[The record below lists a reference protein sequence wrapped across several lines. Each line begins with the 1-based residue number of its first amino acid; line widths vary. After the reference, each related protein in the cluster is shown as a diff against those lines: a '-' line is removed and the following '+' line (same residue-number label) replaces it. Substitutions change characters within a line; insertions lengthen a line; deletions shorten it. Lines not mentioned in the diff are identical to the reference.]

1 MFGCIHVSDFPVQAA
16 LLDESQDQALALM
29 DGPESLLKVVACNK
43 AARAAGVRIGITKL
57 QAETFGAQLRKRI
70 PADEESAQA
79 ALIDCAYNFSPRI
92 EATAPG
98 TVILDLTGS
107 ERLMGDDNAIAG
119 LILSQIT
126 DRGFDCNVCIASN
139 PDAAYCAAKG
149 FKGVTLVDEGDE
161 AWHLNMLPV
170 AVLEPEPEVLDI
182 LNAWGIRNLK
192 SLAALPTVQL
202 TERLGQYGLH
212 LQRLARGAVAREL
225 IPHELTAPFRES
237 EELEETVE
245 LLEPLCLVIKGL
257 LSRLLERL
265 IERSLATDRID
276 IDLSLEP
283 HADREASAAPL
294 RSSLVTYPRTV
305 KVPVPVQDSDVLLK
319 LIHLDLA
326 AHPPFAPVKKVTIEA
341 TPARIRYTQAGL
353 FQRLSPEPARLEIA
367 MARIEAEL
375 GEKDSQGRGR
385 VGFITLLDS
394 NRPDDFQV
402 TRSPAKAVPQGEAVA
417 PATLLHRFRPAIPA
431 RVEVSAEGVPMWVGF
446 LQKRSRVIEASGPW
460 RRDGEWWDTKDKWLR
475 EDWDIQLDVDGRSVA
490 YRFYRDLSTRH
501 WFVEGI
507 YD

>member
-1 MFGCIHVSDFPVQAA
+1 MFGCVHIPDFPVQAA
-16 LLDESQDQALALM
+16 LLNESQDQALALV

-43 AARAAGVRIGITKL
+43 AARSAGVRVGITKL
-57 QAETFGAQLRKRI
+57 QAEAFGVELRKRI
-70 PADEESAQA
+70 PADEESAQV

-98 TVILDLTGS
+98 TIIFDLAGS
-107 ERLMGDDNAIAG
+107 ERLMGDDNKVAG
-119 LILSQIT
+119 LILTQVT
-126 DRGFDCNVCIASN
+126 DRGFDCNVSIAAN
-139 PDAAYCAAKG
+139 PDAAHCAAKG
-149 FKGVTLVDEGDE
+149 FKGVTLIDDGDE
-161 AWHLNMLPV
+161 TWHLNMLPV
-170 AVLEPEPEVLDI
+170 TVLEPEPEVLDI
-182 LNAWGIRNLK
+182 LTAWGIQNLK
-192 SLAALPTVQL
+192 SLVALPTIQL

-212 LQRLARGAVAREL
+212 LQRLAKGAVVREL
-225 IPHELTAPFRES
+225 IPHELPTSFKES

-245 LLEPLCLVIKGL
+245 LLEPLCLVIQGL

-265 IERSLATDRID
+265 IEGSLATDRID

-294 RSSLVTYPRTV
+294 PSFLVTYPRTV
-305 KVPVPVQDSDVLLK
+305 KVPVPVQDLDVFLK
-319 LIHLDLA
+319 LINLDLA

-353 FQRLSPEPARLEIA
+353 FQRLAPEPARLEIA
-367 MARIEAEL
+367 MARIETEF

-402 TRSPAKAVPQGEAVA
+402 GRSPAKSAPQGEAVA
-417 PATLLHRFRPAIPA
+417 PANLLLRFRPAIPA
-431 RVEVSAEGVPMWVGF
+431 RVEVSAERVPTWAGF
-446 LQKRSRVIEASGPW
+446 LQKRGRVIEASGPW
-460 RRDGEWWDTKDKWLR
+460 RRDGEWWDSKDKWLR
-475 EDWDIQLDVDGRSVA
+475 DEWDIQLDIDGHSVT
-490 YRFYRDLSTRH
+490 YRFYRDLSTKH

>member
-1 MFGCIHVSDFPVQAA
+1 MFGCIHVPDFPVQAA
-16 LLDESQDQALALM
+16 LLDESQDQALALL
-29 DGPESLLKVVACNK
+29 DGPESLLKVIAANK
-43 AARAAGVRIGITKL
+43 AARSAGVRIGITKL
-57 QAETFGAQLRKRI
+57 QAEAFGIELRKRV
-70 PADEESAQA
+70 PSDEESAQA
-79 ALIDCAYNFSPRI
+79 ALIDCAYNFSPHI

-98 TVILDLTGS
+98 TIIFDLAGS

-119 LILSQIT
+119 LILTQVT
-126 DRGFDCNVCIASN
+126 DRGFDCNVSIAAN
-139 PDAAYCAAKG
+139 PDAAHCSAKG
-149 FKGVTLVDEGDE
+149 FKGITLIDEGDE
-161 AWHLNMLPV
+161 AWHLNMLPIT
-170 AVLEPEPEVLDI
+170 VLEPEPEVLDI

-192 SLAALPTVQL
+192 SLAALPTIQL

-212 LQRLARGAVAREL
+212 LQRLARGAVTREL
-225 IPHELTAPFRES
+225 VPHELPTSFKES

-245 LLEPLCLVIKGL
+245 LLEPLCFVIKTL
-257 LSRLLERL
+257 LSRLLDRL

-283 HADREASAAPL
+283 HADREASAAPP

-305 KVPVPVQDSDVLLK
+305 KVPVPVQDADVLLK

-353 FQRLSPEPARLEIA
+353 FQRLAPEPARLEIA
-367 MARIEAEL
+367 MARIEAEF

-402 TRSPAKAVPQGEAVA
+402 ARSPAKSAPQREAVA
-417 PATLLHRFRPAIPA
+417 PANLLHRFRPAIPA
-431 RVEVSAEGVPMWVGF
+431 RVEVSVERVPTWAGF
-446 LQKRSRVIEASGPW
+446 LQKRGRVIEASGPW
-460 RRDGEWWDTKDKWLR
+460 QRDGEWWDSKDKWLR
-475 EDWDIQLDVDGRSVA
+475 EEWDIQLDVDGHSVA
-490 YRFYRDLSTRH
+490 YRFYRDLSTKQ

>member
-1 MFGCIHVSDFPVQAA
+1 MFGCIHVPDFPVQAA
-16 LLDESQDQALALM
+16 LLDESQDQALALV
-29 DGPESLLKVVACNK
+29 DGPESLLKVIAANK

-57 QAETFGAQLRKRI
+57 QAEAFGVELRKRV
-70 PADEESAQA
+70 PADEDSAQA
-79 ALIDCAYNFSPRI
+79 SLIDRAYNFSPHI

-98 TVILDLTGS
+98 TILFDLSGS
-107 ERLMGDDNAIAG
+107 ERLMGDDNAIAQS
-119 LILSQIT
+119 ILAQVN
-126 DRGFDCNVCIASN
+126 DLGFDCNVCIASN
-139 PDAAYCAAKG
+139 ADAAYCGAKG
-149 FKGVTLVDEGDE
+149 FKGITLIDEGDE
-161 AWHLNMLPV
+161 AWHLSMLPV
-170 AVLEPEPEVLDI
+170 TVLEPEGEVLDV

-192 SLAALPTVQL
+192 ALAALPSIQL

-212 LQRLARGAVAREL
+212 LQRLAQGAVTREL
-225 IPHELTAPFRES
+225 IPHELAVPFKES

-283 HADREASAAPL
+283 HADREASTAPL
-294 RSSLVTYPRTV
+294 RSTLVTYPRTV
-305 KVPVPVQDSDVLLK
+305 KVPVPVQDADVLLK
-319 LIHLDLA
+319 LINLDLA
-326 AHPPFAPVKKVTIEA
+326 AHPPFAPVKKVTVEA

-367 MARIEAEL
+367 MARIEAEF

-385 VGFITLLDS
+385 VGFLTLLDS
-394 NRPDDFQV
+394 NRPDDFKV
-402 TRSPAKAVPQGEAVA
+402 TRSPGKDVPLPGTIA
-417 PATLLHRFRPAIPA
+417 PTTVLHRFRPAVPA
-431 RVEVSAEGVPMWVGF
+431 RVEVSGYSVPLWVGF

-460 RRDGEWWDTKDKWLR
+460 RRDGEWWDTKDKWQR
-475 EDWDIQLDVDGRSVA
+475 DEWDIQLNVDGRSVT
-490 YRFYRDLSTRH
+490 YRCHRDVASKH